1 MVSSVVSNPNERL
14 VNNRVENDLESSDDT
29 LSTQAKPVSRLLTRK
44 LLLGVVV
51 LFFLAGVSVVSYFL
65 FSKYKMLNKFKRE
78 LDDHLTKDF
87 PNLERSKRDTC
98 FDELTRLFGDGFL
111 SDDPKLEYE
120 VYREFEEFNSKY
132 NRRHATQQERLNR
145 LVTFRSNYLEVK
157 EQKGDEPYV
166 KGINRFSDLT
176 EREFYK
182 MFPVN
187 EFSYSDLPYKDHI
200 LDNVSNPTYLK
211 NLKKAL
217 NTVEDV
223 DPRNLTGENLDWRR
237 ADGVTKVKDQVMDE
251 CYSCWAFSTVASVES
266 LYRIYRDETVDLS
279 EQELVD
285 CDKLS
290 GGCFTG
296 SPFTAMEYVCSKGL
310 SSSRDVPYRAKV
322 GKCSYGKYKKKFV
335 NTYFVASGLDILN
348 KSLVVSP
355 TVVPINLSRE
365 FLTYQSGVYNG
376 SCGHYPNHVVVLVG
390 EGFDEKTGLRY
401 WVLKNSWGPDWG
413 ENGFL
418 RLARPKGMDNKCGVL
433 SVGLT
438 PVLYSS

>member
-182 MFPVN
+182 LFPVMKPPKAT
-187 EFSYSDLPYKDHI
+187 YSNGYYLLSHMANK
-200 LDNVSNPTYLK
+200 TYLK

-217 NTVEDV
+217 NTDEDV
-223 DPRNLTGENLDWRR
+223 DLAKLTGENLDWRR
-237 ADGVTKVKDQVMDE
+237 SSSVTSVKDQSN
-251 CYSCWAFSTVASVES
+251 CGGCWAFSTVGSVEGYYMS
-266 LYRIYRDETVDLS
+266 HFDKSYELS
-279 EQELVD
+279 VQELLD
-285 CDKLS
+285 CDSFSNGCQGGLLESAYEYVRKYGLVSAKDLPFVDKARRCSVPKAKKVSVPSYHVFKGKEVMTRSLTSSPCSVYLS
-290 GGCFTG
+290 VSPELAKYKSGVFTG
-296 SPFTAMEYVCSKGL
+296 ECG
-310 SSSRDVPYRAKV
+310 
-322 GKCSYGKYKKKFV
+322 
-335 NTYFVASGLDILN
+335 
-348 KSLVVSP
+348 KSL
-355 TVVPINLSRE
+355 
-365 FLTYQSGVYNG
+365 
-376 SCGHYPNHVVVLVG
+376 NHAVVLVG
-390 EGFDEKTGLRY
+390 EGYDEVTKKRY
-401 WVLKNSWGPDWG
+401 WVVQNSWGTDWG
-413 ENGFL
+413 ENGYM
-418 RLARPKGMDNKCGVL
+418 RLERTNMGTDKCGVL
-433 SVGLT
+433 DTSMSAFEL
-438 PVLYSS
+438 

>member
-157 EQKGDEPYV
+157 EQKG
-166 KGINRFSDLT
+166 
-176 EREFYK
+176 
-182 MFPVN
+182 
-187 EFSYSDLPYKDHI
+187 
-200 LDNVSNPTYLK
+200 
-211 NLKKAL
+211 
-217 NTVEDV
+217 
-223 DPRNLTGENLDWRR
+223 
-237 ADGVTKVKDQVMDE
+237 
-251 CYSCWAFSTVASVES
+251 
-266 LYRIYRDETVDLS
+266 
-279 EQELVD
+279 
-285 CDKLS
+285 
-290 GGCFTG
+290 
-296 SPFTAMEYVCSKGL
+296 
-310 SSSRDVPYRAKV
+310 
-322 GKCSYGKYKKKFV
+322 
-335 NTYFVASGLDILN
+335 
-348 KSLVVSP
+348 
-355 TVVPINLSRE
+355 
-365 FLTYQSGVYNG
+365 
-376 SCGHYPNHVVVLVG
+376 
-390 EGFDEKTGLRY
+390 
-401 WVLKNSWGPDWG
+401 
-413 ENGFL
+413 
-418 RLARPKGMDNKCGVL
+418 
-433 SVGLT
+433 
-438 PVLYSS
+438 